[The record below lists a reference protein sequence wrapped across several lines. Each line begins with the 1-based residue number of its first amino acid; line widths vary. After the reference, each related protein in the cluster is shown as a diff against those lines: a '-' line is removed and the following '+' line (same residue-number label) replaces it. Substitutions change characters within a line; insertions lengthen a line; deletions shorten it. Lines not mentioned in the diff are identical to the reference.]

1 MSDFFAEGQCNRAEQ
16 RPRKNEGYLP
26 CTHSL
31 FIKTLI
37 DLLKCGLKSV
47 LKIDF
52 HHPNYLLETCSN
64 HSQKLEMGGGRRGS
78 DNDDSMI
85 HQTSPRKTSLT
96 QGLPPPAPSRNSL
109 RSPACCPL
117 HHLHHHHIA
126 QLFGSLMKQSN
137 FRGHEIFSLTLFCH
151 AFIAT
156 PSSQGSSFS
165 DLVRLAAKSRAQMS
179 PPLFAPNISLS
190 VSQLFFHFFSNVDLQ
205 FPRHKSATWPPP
217 SQDNFWNYWVSTGM
231 FMFIS
236 KGNLYSFAFTLI
248 RLICLFVNT
257 RYEYRYMYAKLMSI
271 FWSGQDIRS

>member
-1 MSDFFAEGQCNRAEQ
+1 MVTRGLQKDEEGKGCLEPNWQAHILSLEARARCRCKETLRTFFPWTFDLILRRPSQASQPHRKQFLLAIFLSTSLMSDFFAEGQCNRAEQ

-117 HHLHHHHIA
+117 HHFHHHH
-126 QLFGSLMKQSN
+126 
-137 FRGHEIFSLTLFCH
+137 C
-151 AFIAT
+151 
-156 PSSQGSSFS
+156 
-165 DLVRLAAKSRAQMS
+165 
-179 PPLFAPNISLS
+179 
-190 VSQLFFHFFSNVDLQ
+190 
-205 FPRHKSATWPPP
+205 
-217 SQDNFWNYWVSTGM
+217 ST
-231 FMFIS
+231 F
-236 KGNLYSFAFTLI
+236 
-248 RLICLFVNT
+248 
-257 RYEYRYMYAKLMSI
+257 
-271 FWSGQDIRS
+271 